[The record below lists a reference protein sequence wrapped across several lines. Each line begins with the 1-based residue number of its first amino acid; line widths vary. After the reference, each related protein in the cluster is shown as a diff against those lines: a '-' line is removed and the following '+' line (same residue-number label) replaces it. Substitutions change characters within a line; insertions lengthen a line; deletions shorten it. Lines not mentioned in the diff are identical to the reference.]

1 MRHGRRDLRCVS
13 LLVHIRCEIW
23 KFLTLVPGEVPLL
36 QLRLLNLEVLG
47 DRCSLAVLGDCECEL
62 LVQRQSNSL
71 GSVLGLMDFE
81 TDIEV
86 LSSKEVGPIAN

>member
-47 DRCSLAVLGDCECEL
+47 DRCSLAVLGDCEREL
-62 LVQRQSNSL
+62 LVQRQSN
-71 GSVLGLMDFE
+71 GLRPILRLVDFE
-81 TDIEV
+81 TNVEE
-86 LSSKEVGPIAN
+86 LTSKEVGPVIS